1 MGTIPYRGMPI
12 GTSGLPFGV
21 TFYGS
26 LVYSGCGRKVNV
38 GSTGLYIVKV
48 SGEIHKVIVK

>member
-1 MGTIPYRGMPI
+1 MGTIPYRGMPM